1 MAKTRRI
8 RDPIY
13 GFIVFDEKNET
24 DMLAWELIETPEF
37 QRLRR
42 IKQLGVSDFVFPS
55 ATHSRFAHSLGVYH
69 NARMLMK
76 IIRREEGGSFDE
88 NRANVILIAALLHDI
103 GHGPF
108 SHAFE
113 DARKAV
119 ARHKG
124 QSKAPSHEKFTENL
138 ILDKNGAINKILEAS
153 KAGLSQDVAD
163 IFAIDNPAD
172 IYHAVVSS
180 SFDAD
185 RLDYLMRD
193 RYMTGTGAGA
203 IDRDWL
209 IENLKIYKIYNPDDP
224 DDPDNTSGIPTFT
237 FKAKAR
243 QAAEDFLLARH
254 RLYTQV
260 YLHKT
265 TRGFEKLAT
274 ALFVKIG
281 DPEICPNHLGLDKN
295 APLVRFLRD
304 TEASLDDY
312 KRLDD
317 AAVWSAIEVL
327 TRSQDDD
334 TCRLAK
340 RLFNREPPRVLD
352 LAAHFS
358 DDKEAFF
365 NAENRLDNHLN
376 SQLGTSVFKDSP
388 GYNLYTTM
396 GGESEKEHK
405 KVRVHDG
412 NGAAK
417 EITAFKN
424 TIIGEP
430 HQEKARL
437 LRYYFLDDEIYR
449 EARDV
454 MDGR

>member
-42 IKQLGVSDFVFPS
+42 IKQLGVSDLVFPS
-55 ATHSRFAHSLGVYH
+55 ATHSRFAHSIGVYH

-76 IIRREEGGSFDE
+76 IIEREDGGKFKKD
-88 NRANVILIAALLHDI
+88 RAEIILIAALLHDI

-119 ARHKG
+119 ASRRG
-124 QSKAPSHEKFTENL
+124 LSKAPSHEKFTEDL
-138 ILDKNGAINKILEAS
+138 ILDKNGAINTKLES
-153 KAGLSQDVAD
+153 FKNGFSQAVAD
-163 IFAIDNPAD
+163 IFAIDDPAD

-209 IENLKIYKIYNPDDP
+209 IENLKIYKIYDQDDL
-224 DDPDNTSGIPTFT
+224 NGTNGIPTFI

-274 ALFVKIG
+274 ALFVRIG
-281 DPEICPNHLGLDKN
+281 DPEICPTHLGLDKK
-295 APLVRFLRD
+295 APLVRFLRSD
-304 TEASLDDY
+304 EILLDDY

-317 AAVWSAIEVL
+317 AAVWNAIEVL
-327 TRSQDDD
+327 TRSQDRD

-340 RLFNREPPRVLD
+340 RLFNREPLRVLD
-352 LAAHFS
+352 LAAYFS
-358 DDKEAFF
+358 DNKEAFF
-365 NAENRLDNHLN
+365 NAEDNLDNHWKDE
-376 SQLGTSVFKDSP
+376 LGKSVFKDSP
-388 GYNLYTTM
+388 GYNLYATM
-396 GGESEKEHK
+396 DGESEKEHK

-417 EITAFKN
+417 EITAFKD

-437 LRYYFLDDEIYR
+437 LRYYFLDNKMYH
-449 EARDV
+449 EARNV
-454 MDGR
+454 MEGKQ